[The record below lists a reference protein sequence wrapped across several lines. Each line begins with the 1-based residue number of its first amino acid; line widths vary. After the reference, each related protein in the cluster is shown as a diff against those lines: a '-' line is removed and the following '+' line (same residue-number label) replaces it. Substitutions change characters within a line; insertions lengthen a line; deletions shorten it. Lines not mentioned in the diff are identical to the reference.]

1 MTFKLFPNLS
11 GYDMKTINCP
21 DMVPG
26 EERRYMKLEEL
37 LGEELY
43 SKVKEKIDEVNN
55 KETFIFCLMS

>member
-1 MTFKLFPNLS
+1 
-11 GYDMKTINCP
+11 MKTINCP